1 MNDLIAAEVRRMGA
15 VRAGSI
21 GASEIDPEGLLG
33 RILESEPPRT
43 GARGAKAAIGRWRL
57 GLAGLAVAAGL
68 AIAVLASGGGGVPLS
83 PPSATA
89 TLREFALAAS
99 AHREQEPP
107 LEPGQFFYRRT
118 QGYGSVGQV
127 WTNRQGGGAYTSTR
141 DTPGIHRIRQGGDR
155 VYLGQIPMGYERM
168 LGLPRSP
175 DALLEVVEESVLND
189 SQRSGPLS
197 LHGQQRMFRAI
208 EDFLVSAP
216 APADLK
222 GAFYGALAKLDYVHL
237 IGPTRNQAGRQGI
250 AVGMWFN
257 GGPDTDQVVTA
268 ADGTVLNERDD
279 LIFNPRTGALIG
291 TRTVL
296 NGEVQGMA
304 VETGVVDRIGEVPR
318 DGKSR

>member
-1 MNDLIAAEVRRMGA
+1 MNDLIAAEVRRAGA
-15 VRAGSI
+15 VRAATI
-21 GASEIDPEGLLG
+21 GPSEIDPAGLLG
-33 RILESEPPRT
+33 RILESEPVGTGPRRPR
-43 GARGAKAAIGRWRL
+43 AVVRWRL

-68 AIAVLASGGGGVPLS
+68 GIALLAFGGGGGVPLA

-141 DTPGIHRIRQGGDR
+141 DTPGIHRIRHGGDR
-155 VYLGQIPMGYERM
+155 VYLGHIPLGYERM
-168 LGLPRSP
+168 LALPRSP
-175 DALLEVVEESVLND
+175 GALLEVVEKSVLND
-189 SQRSGPLS
+189 RQRSGPLS
-197 LHGQQRMFRAI
+197 LHSQQRMFRAI

-222 GAFYGALAKLDYVHL
+222 GAFYRALAKLDYVHL

-257 GGPDTDQVVTA
+257 GGPDTDEVVTA

-279 LIFNPRTGALIG
+279 LIFDPRTGALIG

-318 DGKSR
+318 DDSR